1 MHFESHLESDYKQ
14 NGEEGGALGII
25 MGSDKKVMGIP
36 QLIHFQTMIT
46 TGALFLGL
54 MGVKLISS
62 EASVNNIAVTLSIAV
77 LALFLLI
84 FSADF
89 FIEGAKG
96 LARRGGLPEV
106 VIGLTIV
113 SIGTSLPEILVS
125 GSAASNIAEQPE
137 LADFAIGG
145 ILGSVF
151 VQITLIMGIVVVNR
165 GLKIRESWLK
175 RDGQIMLLSVLILSF
190 FLITEKTL
198 QHWEAGILVTLYV
211 VYITWLLTNRKEI
224 QAEEMAD
231 MDPADLQGSSWSTA
245 AYLVMV
251 VLGLAFAVFSA
262 EQLVKYAQ
270 DIALELNVSDA
281 IVGTTV
287 SGIGTSLP
295 ELTIALMAAKRSQG
309 VAIGT
314 LIGSNITDP
323 LFSIGIAGLIAPLA
337 ITDAGHDLIIYII
350 MPFTVV
356 GCLSALLMMR
366 TAYEFRKWEGWVMI
380 SIYGAFL
387 IALELHRR
395 GILAF

>member
-1 MHFESHLESDYKQ
+1 MESDQ
-14 NGEEGGALGII
+14 
-25 MGSDKKVMGIP
+25 KVMGIP
-36 QLIHFQTMIT
+36 QLVHFQTLIT

-54 MGVKLISS
+54 IGLKVISAELS
-62 EASVNNIAVTLSIAV
+62 ANNIAVTLSIAI

-113 SIGTSLPEILVS
+113 SIGTSLPEILVTS
-125 GSAASNIAEQPE
+125 SAASTIGSDPA

-190 FLITEKTL
+190 FLITEGTL
-198 QHWEAGILVTLYV
+198 QQWEAGILVALYV
-211 VYITWLLTNRKEI
+211 IYITWLLTNRKEI
-224 QAEEMAD
+224 QAEEMEYVE
-231 MDPADLQGSSWSTA
+231 PTETHGSSWSTT
-245 AYLVMV
+245 AYIVMV
-251 VLGLAFAVFSA
+251 IVGLSFAVFAA
-262 EQLVKYAQ
+262 EQLVNYAQ
-270 DIALELNVSDA
+270 LIASDLGVPEA
-281 IVGTTV
+281 VVGTTV

-323 LFSIGIAGLIAPLA
+323 LLSIGIAGLVHPLA
-337 ITDAGHDLIIYII
+337 ITAGGYDLIIYII
-350 MPFTVV
+350 MPFTII

-366 TAYEFRKWEGWVMI
+366 TAYEFRKWEGWIMI
-380 SIYGAFL
+380 NIYVAFL
-387 IALELHRR
+387 LSLELYRR
-395 GILAF
+395 GIIAFG